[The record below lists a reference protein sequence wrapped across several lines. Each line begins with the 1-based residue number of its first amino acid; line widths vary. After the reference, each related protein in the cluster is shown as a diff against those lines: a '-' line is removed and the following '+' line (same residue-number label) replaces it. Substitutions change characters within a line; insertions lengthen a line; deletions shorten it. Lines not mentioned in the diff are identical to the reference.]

1 VHEPIISNWTLRRVK
16 RAGGKEAWEWR
27 HRLRGKQQQETFVI

>member
-1 VHEPIISNWTLRRVK
+1 VK

-27 HRLRGKQQQETFVI
+27 YRLRGKQQQETFVI